1 MRRSCV
7 FLVSILS
14 LSLFAVDGLAQQKLF
29 AVSGQ
34 GRGGSPA
41 DAKQAA
47 QIGKLESENVDRK
60 AETTQN
66 AGDIAANA
74 GRIGT
79 AEGRIDAAET
89 RLSDI
94 ETSCATDQK
103 LRWDGSA
110 WLCVQEQDPTVGIH
124 GKTGAP
130 PDCHDVNAKL
140 LWNAST
146 NAWHCVADQNDGS
159 GGGYGSGYE
168 TDPQVGSTHSGRMC
182 RGTGGQV
189 VCDSAGPQVIGG
201 GGLRVSGNLQVGGT
215 IAGDD
220 ATFSGAVAADTP
232 TASNHLTTKAYVD
245 QSAPNPPTCTGAG
258 KALQYDGANWTC
270 ADVGIGEEGIGVGQT
285 WQDVTG
291 SRATETTYQNTTG
304 QPIAVA
310 LYISNVSSQCNLQ
323 VSANN
328 STWFNVG
335 EARDNG
341 GERYKPMYAIVPDDH
356 YYRLI
361 ATTGTIDYW
370 SELR

>member
-1 MRRSCV
+1 MRIWFSV
-7 FLVSILS
+7 LVICGVALS
-14 LSLFAVDGLAQQKLF
+14 ASAQHKLF

-245 QSAPNPPTCTGAG
+245 QSAPNPPVCTGAG
-258 KALQYDGANWTC
+258 KALQWDGSNWIC
-270 ADVGIGEEGIGVGQT
+270 
-285 WQDVTG
+285 
-291 SRATETTYQNTTG
+291 SQNTTG
-304 QPIAVA
+304 NPAAGYQWVGDTLIQWGTIKGVSLNQAFHDVNFPTSFSSNSVTVNATIVMGDSVSGSIAPV
-310 LYISNVSSQCNLQ
+310 IRNVSKTSFQ
-323 VSANN
+323 VA
-328 STWFNVG
+328 G
-335 EARDNG
+335 
-341 GERYKPMYAIVPDDH
+341 DH
-356 YYRLI
+356 VFQASSGDIMWI
-361 ATTGTIDYW
+361 AFG
-370 SELR
+370 R